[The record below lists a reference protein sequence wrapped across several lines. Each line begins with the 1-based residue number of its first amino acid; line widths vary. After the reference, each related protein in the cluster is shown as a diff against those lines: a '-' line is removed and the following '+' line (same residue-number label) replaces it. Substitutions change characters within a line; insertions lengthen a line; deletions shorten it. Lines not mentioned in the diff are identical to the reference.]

1 MASQGWRHILESTGV
16 YGLLH
21 EGMSHPMG
29 GEWNGTC
36 MGLPLHAAHSS
47 YRSQGMYPTA
57 IILLVALNKSHFEGT
72 TRGDIATPHMS
83 FRRPTSSQDSSNSDE
98 GSDSPCRRSVG
109 GLGQPGLNSPWNSV
123 ESTVVMQRSVDGRV
137 EESTNAEGKRNYAI
151 LPISHPIPTRPHSV
165 S

>member
-1 MASQGWRHILESTGV
+1 MDYFMKGCLIPWVVSGTELAYACL
-16 YGLLH
+16 YMLLTVH
-21 EGMSHPMG
+21 
-29 GEWNGTC
+29 
-36 MGLPLHAAHSS
+36 
-47 YRSQGMYPTA
+47 RSQGMYPTA

-98 GSDSPCRRSVG
+98 GSHSPCRRSVG
-109 GLGQPGLNSPWNSV
+109 GLGQPGLNAPWNSV
-123 ESTVVMQRSVDGRV
+123 ESTVVIQRSVDGRV